1 MANFQFVVLS
11 SHMNAN
17 GECVVKLRVQH
28 NAEKKYISTN
38 VKCKPDS
45 FRGGRVTGAGAG
57 IKNKELDVFMA
68 RVTKVYNAID
78 FPDGMSCRTLV
89 EVIKSGNTQS
99 TAKVEDVL
107 PMAATSVMV
116 EQCNVVGQRRTMK
129 SVFDEFILNYK
140 EETRKVYTDAWN
152 KWVAFAGENVVLQ
165 DLNAQ
170 KINAYIYWMK
180 TTPQGKKKKRILSD
194 TTIKM
199 YSTNLK
205 VIVNYA
211 EKMGYVRFFPHP
223 WVTAK
228 VPASNVRDTA
238 ITIEQMRKVRDLDI
252 SRAKYGIR
260 TSRDLFLLTFYLG
273 GMNLCDIL
281 DTNWRE
287 VRTKRDGVLTYN
299 RNKTEKHK
307 KLNYETTFT
316 VQPEAWEIINKYMQ
330 PNGKVAFGKK
340 KTRASIDSC
349 LYWNMKFIAES
360 CGIKDQFTLYS
371 ARKSFV
377 QYGLDI
383 KFPLHVLE
391 YCAGQTM
398 KSDRPIFSYG
408 KVMKKHADEAIRK
421 IIDHLFADVRN

>member
-11 SHMNAN
+11 SHAN
-17 GECVVKLRVQH
+17 SSGECVVKLRVQH
-28 NAEKKYISTN
+28 NGDKKYISTN

-45 FRGGRVTGAGAG
+45 FTGGRVRGAGAG

-78 FPDGMSCRTLV
+78 FPDGMSCGTLV
-89 EVIKSGNTQS
+89 DVIKCGNTQS
-99 TAKVEDVL
+99 TAKVEDAL
-107 PMAATSVMV
+107 PAAAATRIVD
-116 EQCNVVGQRRTMK
+116 QCSVVGQRRTMK

-228 VPASNVRDTA
+228 VPAANVRDTA

-273 GMNLCDIL
+273 GMNLKDIL
-281 DTNWRE
+281 NVNWRE
-287 VRTKRDGVLTYN
+287 VRAKRDGVVTYQ
-299 RNKTEKHK
+299 RTKTEKHK
-307 KLNYETTFT
+307 KLNYETVFT

-340 KTRASIDSC
+340 KTRSSIDSC

-360 CGIKDQFTLYS
+360 CGIKDKFTLYS

-377 QYGLDI
+377 QYGLDLD
-383 KFPLHVLE
+383 FQLHVLE

-408 KVMKKHADEAIRK
+408 KVMKSHADEAIRK